1 MVKKVVSK
9 KSVAKTSGVK
19 PSAKLS
25 SKTAKPV
32 AKKATAVASK
42 KAPVAKKV
50 VAKASVTSALRP
62 CTKKFTATE
71 ILNNVCEAAGIERK
85 QGKAGLDYLTRL
97 IAASIMKGG
106 VGSIKLLGW
115 NFKGVPVAAKKMPAI
130 KKGTMI
136 KNPFNGG
143 KEEPHKGRAAFT
155 KPATMRVKAMALKAI
170 KDMISGAK

>member
-1 MVKKVVSK
+1 MVKKVVAK
-9 KSVAKTSGVK
+9 KTVAAKTKKAVK
-19 PSAKLS
+19 AAP
-25 SKTAKPV
+25 SKTAKKAAV
-32 AKKATAVASK
+32 KKPAAAATS
-42 KAPVAKKV
+42 
-50 VAKASVTSALRP
+50 TALKP
-62 CTKKFTATE
+62 CNKKFTATE
-71 ILNNVCEAAGIERK
+71 LLANACEAAGIERK
-85 QGKAGLDYLTRL
+85 QGKAFMDYQTRV

-106 VGSIKLLGW
+106 VGSIKMLGW
-115 NFKGVPVAAKKMPAI
+115 NFKGVPVPAKKMPAI